1 MEIPTAQ
8 ISWMP
13 SFRIISDRFP
23 SVNFFERIA
32 APADWEALLEIES
45 LTDPSAANSVG
56 NLSVVPIEDRISGP
70 GAGRVMPSFT
80 FLDQTPPGSR
90 FSNSQFGAYYASND
104 LETAIAE
111 TVHQREQFMRNHNIT
126 TAQEL
131 DQLVIL
137 ADIVGEF
144 HDIRNLRAAL
154 PKVYNNT
161 EYAASQA
168 LATRLRSDNS
178 NGIVYQ
184 SIRHITGEC
193 TAVFRPPVISN
204 AIEERHLTYAWDGIR
219 ITGYFEKKSFQ
230 ELPAASK

>member
-1 MEIPTAQ
+1 MQIPLTQ

-32 APADWEALLEIES
+32 DPADWEALLEIES
-45 LTDPSAANSVG
+45 LTDPSAIGSAG
-56 NLSVVPIEDRISGP
+56 DLSLVPMEDRISGP
-70 GAGRVMPSFT
+70 GAGRVMPPFT

-111 TVHQREQFMRNHNIT
+111 TVNNRQNFMRNHNIT

-137 ADIVGEF
+137 ADIAGLI
-144 HDIRNLRAAL
+144 HDIRNLRSEL
-154 PKVYNNT
+154 PEVYNPND
-161 EYAASQA
+161 YVASQT
-168 LATRLRSDNS
+168 LATRLRNDNS

-184 SIRHITGEC
+184 SIRRRAGEC
-193 TAVFRPPVISN
+193 IAVFRPPLISN
-204 AIEERHLTYAWDGIR
+204 AREDRHITYVWDGTR
-219 ITGYFEKKSFQ
+219 ITGHYEKNRFQ
-230 ELPAASK
+230 EI